1 MTEIFVNLFLVSLLA
16 LIAIFVVRTHKL
28 LAVVVLSG
36 AYSLISAAI
45 FVNLDAV
52 DVAFTEA
59 AVGAG
64 ISTILF
70 LVALSNL
77 PYEEKLSSSYN
88 KSALLLCIVLG
99 VVLSIA
105 VIDLPLFG
113 DPMAAPHQHV
123 APRYIEEGSTV
134 FNIPN
139 IVTNVLASYRSF
151 DTLGET
157 IVIFTAG
164 LGVILLLTGSTLNMQ
179 ITKQKRDKRKNKNG
193 K

>member
-123 APRYIEEGSTV
+123 ARRYIEEGSTV

-179 ITKQKRDKRKNKNG
+179 ITKQKRDKRKNNNG